1 MEQTCQEYKE
11 VYFYLDS
18 QYKYGQGWLSEED
31 AEGFHDEINRLFSG
45 AGWKIRKD
53 SLSGACDSAFK
64 GKQELYLHPMM
75 LSGVM
80 LPEEIP
86 GVEELLCGAETVRLR
101 ETRTFK
107 TYLDMDD
114 RAYEAYLE
122 SRRDEMVS
130 AILEGYRTKRRN
142 LYVAGDQSG
151 RIAKPFIIPRLASRK
166 QSGDMA
172 EAFIGRLTGELLAE
186 GRIVTAETRHGV
198 GYRTALPSEL
208 KALEGQQAMV
218 GMGGLM

>member
-1 MEQTCQEYKE
+1 MEQTYQE

-18 QYKYGQGWLSEED
+18 RYRHGHGWLSDKD
-31 AEGFHDEINRLFSG
+31 ARDFRDEIHRLFTE
-45 AGWKIRKD
+45 AGWEIRED
-53 SLSGACDSAFK
+53 SLRGSGACDSAFK

-75 LSGVM
+75 FSGVL

-86 GVEELLCGAETVRLR
+86 GVEEVLRGAKTVGLR

-114 RAYEAYLE
+114 RAYEAHLA
-122 SRRDEMVS
+122 SRRDEMTA

-142 LYVAGDQSG
+142 LFVAGDQSG

-172 EAFIGRLTGELLAE
+172 EEMIARLTEELISE
-186 GRIVTAETRHGV
+186 GRIITASTKHGV
-198 GYRTALPSEL
+198 GYRTALKQEL
-208 KALEGQQAMV
+208 VPAEGQQTV
-218 GMGGLM
+218 SGMSGPV